1 MLVFNLL
8 LFKEINF
15 CNVGK
20 TMLSIL
26 VTMICDDNVYREGVM
41 SESRRISFSL
51 KVFGGEKFSLS
62 SIKISRLIIF

>member
-20 TMLSIL
+20 MMLLIL
-26 VTMICDDNVYREGVM
+26 VMMICDDNVYCEGVM
-41 SESRRISFSL
+41 SELRWISFLL
-51 KVFGGEKFSLS
+51 KVFGGEKFLLL
-62 SIKISRLIIF
+62 SIKISCLIIF